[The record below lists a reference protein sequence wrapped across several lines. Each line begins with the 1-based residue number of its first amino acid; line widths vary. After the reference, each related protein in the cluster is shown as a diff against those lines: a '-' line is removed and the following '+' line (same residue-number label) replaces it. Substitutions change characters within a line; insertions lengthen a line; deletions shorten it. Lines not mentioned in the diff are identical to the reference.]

1 MAQSKQPA
9 DKSRFG
15 HWVRVI
21 VSLLSMGFIYPHAFT
36 ENDKVDRAVA
46 DGNGKAKEH

>member
-1 MAQSKQPA
+1 MAQNKQPA

-21 VSLLSMGFIYPHAFT
+21 VSLLSMGFIYPNVMT
-36 ENDKVDRAVA
+36 EDEETPKDGA
-46 DGNGKAKEH
+46 DAKAGVKGH